1 MERAGYSATQNGF
14 CPPPFH
20 FPEGPLIS
28 PLSFREYLGP
38 GCPWALPQ
46 ASQGPQ
52 SLLARI
58 LQGHPN
64 LWTGFQG
71 QRPQGASL
79 AFQLKVSDSRRERG
93 QEKEGPT
100 KGEGTEG
107 TQADP
112 GPCGA
117 AGGSLNGRHQQ
128 HFLPWAQPLHVVLSI
143 GPGISNHPS
152 WAQEGMKPFLG
163 DRCLPSPESQTLL
176 GIPSVSVA
184 RYFY

>member
-20 FPEGPLIS
+20 SPEGSLIS

-46 ASQGPQ
+46 APQAPQ
-52 SLLARI
+52 SFLARI

-112 GPCGA
+112 GCCGV
-117 AGGSLNGRHQQ
+117 AGSSLDGRHQQ
-128 HFLPWAQPLHVVLSI
+128 HFLPWAPAPPCCPQYWAWDFQPS
-143 GPGISNHPS
+143 
-152 WAQEGMKPFLG
+152 FLG
-163 DRCLPSPESQTLL
+163 SGRNETFSRRPLL
-176 GIPSVSVA
+176 A
-184 RYFY
+184 